1 MGRLRA
7 AKVFRPGPDMLYVAT
22 RGTGEGRNAGIASAL
37 GITVG
42 CFVHTFALAIGLSAL
57 PRCRA
62 AGLRHRALRR
72 AAYLIYL
79 GVHALT
85 HAAPMGQLVYLKPTH
100 YQEISTYNFN
110 GSDYAL
116 VRSEVVN
123 RKPAM

>member
-1 MGRLRA
+1 
-7 AKVFRPGPDMLYVAT
+7 MLYVAT

-42 CFVHTFALAIGLSAL
+42 CLVHIFALAIGLSAL
-57 PRCRA
+57 LA
-62 AGLRHRALRR
+62 AAPLAYDIVRYAG
-72 AAYLIYL
+72 AASLIYL